1 MSKCLIN
8 INFLFFMALVSSGY
22 LYVPAGAAAG
32 LRLGLK
38 DGCAVIDSQTV
49 SLLCCPPEV
58 AKRCL
63 LTLFLRCLN
72 IAPSFYKPVFFFFFK
87 KISVIPFSLGMG
99 SSNSGH

>member
-1 MSKCLIN
+1 
-8 INFLFFMALVSSGY
+8 MAFVSSGY

-63 LTLFLRCLN
+63 LTLFLRC
-72 IAPSFYKPVFFFFFK
+72 
-87 KISVIPFSLGMG
+87 
-99 SSNSGH
+99 